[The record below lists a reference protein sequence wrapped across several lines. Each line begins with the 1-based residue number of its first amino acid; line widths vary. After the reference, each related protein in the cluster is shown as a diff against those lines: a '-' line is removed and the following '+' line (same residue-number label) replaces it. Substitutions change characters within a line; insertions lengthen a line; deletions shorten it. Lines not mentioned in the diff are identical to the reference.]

1 VVVMTAPDPPP
12 GSSGERSPPPRQSR
26 LGPAR
31 STLEDT
37 LALAAEIA
45 ASSSDVEEKVAEILN
60 AAEPIVRVDGWMI
73 WGLHPL
79 TGERSRLY
87 EKGYPAPLA
96 AYLDGPDWEID
107 VVTPFAQAETG
118 WPARVRDLP
127 FKPSDLRCMSEFY
140 LPVGFVEGL
149 VTPLASV
156 GGRLTGFLDSSV
168 SDRRYPTDEARQL
181 MSYLSRVLG
190 RLIDPVEDSR
200 RAGRMLAGEEYVLNI
215 EPVGRRPNGEPD
227 VRVQLA
233 RPRNLST
240 EQEILADFSGLVDL
254 IVGSTGQWWATQF
267 FWEDPLGQWYRCRC
281 MRRHDGAVVVG
292 VSGLE
297 RRPYGLSKRELEVM
311 TLVADGAR
319 NDEIAARLVVT
330 TRTVK
335 AHVHHILEKLDVSSR
350 SAATMKAIEEGIL
363 LRPPQSPLPA
373 GPGVERRPLPLPRT
387 AAVRTA
393 GEPKRPT

>member
-1 VVVMTAPDPPP
+1 M
-12 GSSGERSPPPRQSR
+12 RH
-26 LGPAR
+26 
-31 STLEDT
+31 
-37 LALAAEIA
+37 ALVDALSAAAEIA
-45 ASSSDVEEKVAEILN
+45 ASGCDVDEKVAEILD

-73 WGLHPL
+73 WGIDPL
-79 TGERSRLY
+79 TSERTRLY
-87 EKGYPAPLA
+87 AKGYPEPLM
-96 AYLDGPDWEID
+96 AYLDGPDFEVD
-107 VVTPFAQAETG
+107 VVTPFAQSESG

-127 FKPSDLRCMSEFY
+127 FKPLDLRCMSEFY

-149 VTPLASV
+149 VAPLVSV
-156 GGRLTGFLDSSV
+156 GGRCTGFLDASAT
-168 SDRRYPTDEARQL
+168 DRRHPSDEARQL
-181 MSYLSRVLG
+181 MAYLSRVLG

-200 RAGRMLAGEEYVLNI
+200 RAGRLLAGEEYVLRI
-215 EPVGRRPNGEPD
+215 EPAGRRPSGEPGA
-227 VRVQLA
+227 RVQLV
-233 RPRNLST
+233 RSRNVGA
-240 EQEILADFSGLVDL
+240 EQELLADFSGLVQL
-254 IVGSTGQWWATQF
+254 ILASTGHWWATQF
-267 FWEDPLGQWYRCRC
+267 FWEGPLGEWYRCRC
-281 MRRHDGAVVVG
+281 VRRHDGAIVVG
-292 VSGLE
+292 ISGLQ
-297 RRPYGLSKRELEVM
+297 RRPYGLSKRELEVV

-393 GEPKRPT
+393 GGPKRPS